1 MQCASGYP
9 RAPGAAIVLAMA
21 TPLPP
26 RRASR
31 LHALADERFD
41 LVVIG
46 GGITGA
52 GVARDASRRGL
63 RVALL
68 EADDFA
74 AGTSSRSSR
83 LVHGGVRYLEHG
95 YLHLVWESSRERRR
109 LLELA
114 PHLVRPL
121 QFTWPVYRGARV
133 KRWQLAAALTMYDAL
148 AMFRNVGRHRRLN
161 TDGVLTH
168 EPLLARHDLLGGAA
182 YWDAATDD
190 SRLTLANV
198 LDAVAHGAVV
208 INHAPVRTLTYSS
221 PNGPADGVEIQ
232 DLLGGT
238 TVHVRGRLVVSCAGP
253 WTDEIARLEDP
264 DAGPAVRGTKG
275 VHIAVPAARVGNVAA
290 VTMLSPDDGRVM
302 FTLPASGGMTI
313 IGTTDTPTDEH
324 PSRVRAS
331 RADVRYLLNACN
343 RFFPDAKLS
352 DDDVVSAWA
361 GIRPLVASGN
371 TGDPSSASREH
382 ATQLSRRGVLV
393 ATGGKLT
400 TYRAQAQ
407 QIVDAA
413 VKRLGGAPKP
423 SDTATAPLPGDRPEP
438 TGGDVRLVPEL
449 SWRES
454 DIDQAVRT
462 EYAECLAD
470 VMIRRTFLAFELPD
484 QGRSIATRVATRMA
498 PHLGW
503 TDAGIANAV
512 REYTRVLDSIFTIT
526 P

>member
-1 MQCASGYP
+1 MSTS
-9 RAPGAAIVLAMA
+9 R
-21 TPLPP
+21 PP
-26 RRASR
+26 RRAQR
-31 LHALADERFD
+31 LQALAEDRFD
-41 LVVIG
+41 LVIIG
-46 GGITGA
+46 SGITGA
-52 GVARDASRRGL
+52 GVARDAARRGL

-68 EADDFA
+68 EAEDFA

-109 LLELA
+109 LLQQA

-148 AMFRNVGRHRRLN
+148 AMFRNVGRHRRLS
-161 TDGVLTH
+161 TDGVLTQ
-168 EPLLARHDLLGGAA
+168 EPLLARDGLLGGAS

-198 LDAVAHGAVV
+198 LDAAAHGAVV
-208 INHAPVRTLTYSS
+208 MNHAPVRKLTFGS
-221 PNGPADGVEIQ
+221 PNGPADGVEVQ
-232 DLLGGT
+232 DLLGGAT
-238 TVHVRGRLVVSCAGP
+238 IRVRARLVVSCAGP
-253 WTDEIARLEDP
+253 WTDEITRLEDP
-264 DAGPAVRGTKG
+264 EAGPAVRGTKG
-275 VHIAVPAARVGNVAA
+275 VHIAVPAERVGNVAA

-313 IGTTDTPTDEH
+313 IGTTDTPTAEH
-324 PSRVRAS
+324 PANVRAS

-343 RFFPDAKLS
+343 RFFPDARLAEE
-352 DDDVVSAWA
+352 DVVSAWA

-382 ATQLSRRGVLV
+382 STRLSPRGVLV

-413 VKRLGGAPKP
+413 VHRLGVTAKRC
-423 SDTATAPLPGDRPEP
+423 DTADAALPGARPDAS
-438 TGGDVRLVPEL
+438 GGDVRIVPEL
-449 SWRES
+449 NWRES
-454 DIDQAVRT
+454 DIDQAVRS
-462 EYAECLAD
+462 EYAEGLAD

-484 QGRSIATRVATRMA
+484 QGRAIAPRIAKRMA
-498 PHLGW
+498 TQLGW
-503 TDAGIANAV
+503 TDAGIAHAV
-512 REYTRVLDSIFTIT
+512 REYHHSLDRIFTIT

>member
-1 MQCASGYP
+1 MS
-9 RAPGAAIVLAMA
+9 
-21 TPLPP
+21 TPHAP
-26 RRASR
+26 RRSER
-31 LHALADERFD
+31 LQALAGDRFD
-41 LVVIG
+41 LAVIG

-52 GVARDASRRGL
+52 GVARDAARRGL

-68 EADDFA
+68 EAEDFA

-109 LLELA
+109 LLQQA

-148 AMFRNVGRHRRLN
+148 AMFRNVGRHRRLD
-161 TDGVLTH
+161 TSGVLSA
-168 EPLLARHDLLGGAA
+168 EPLLARDGLLGGAT

-198 LDAVAHGAVV
+198 LDAAAHGAVV
-208 INHAPVRTLTYSS
+208 LNHAPVRRLTF
-221 PNGPADGVEIQ
+221 NGEHGPADGVEVH
-232 DLLGGT
+232 DALGGAT
-238 TVHVRGRLVVSCAGP
+238 IHVRAKLVVSCVGP

-264 DAGPAVRGTKG
+264 HAGPAVRGTKG
-275 VHIAVPAARVGNVAA
+275 VHIAVPASRVGNVAA

-313 IGTTDTPTDEH
+313 VGTTDTPTTEH
-324 PSRVRAS
+324 PADVRAA
-331 RADVRYLLNACN
+331 RADVRYLLNAAN
-343 RFFPDAKLS
+343 RFFPEARLTE
-352 DDDVVSAWA
+352 DDVVSAWA

-382 ATQLSRRGVLV
+382 ATQLSRRGVLT

-413 VKRLGGAPKP
+413 VQRLGVTTKAC
-423 SDTATAPLPGDRPEP
+423 DTADAPLPGARPAA
-438 TGGDVRLVPEL
+438 TGGDVRIVPEL
-449 SWRES
+449 TWRES
-454 DIDQAVRT
+454 DVDQAVRQ
-462 EYAECLAD
+462 EFAESLAD

-484 QGRSIATRVATRMA
+484 QGRSIAPRIARRMA
-498 PHLGW
+498 PRLGW

-512 REYTRVLDSIFTIT
+512 REYTQALDRIFTIT